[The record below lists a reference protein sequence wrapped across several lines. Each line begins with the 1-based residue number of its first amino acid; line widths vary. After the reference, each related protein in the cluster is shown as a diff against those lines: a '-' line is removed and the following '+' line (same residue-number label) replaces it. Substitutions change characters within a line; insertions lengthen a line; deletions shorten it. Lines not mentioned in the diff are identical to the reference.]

1 MTQKF
6 ENKEEINYFAVA
18 DEDYKGVYPCPSVK
32 KGDVVK
38 TDKEHVDETLE
49 TGEHAFS
56 YEENNHWCIA
66 LLKAHIVKETITHTY
81 EIIVPE
87 IPEEDELPDEI

>member
-1 MTQKF
+1 MTRKF
-6 ENKEEINYFAVA
+6 ENKEEVNYFAVA

-49 TGEHAFS
+49 
-56 YEENNHWCIA
+56 
-66 LLKAHIVKETITHTY
+66 KEILRY
-81 EIIVPE
+81 NLINYVF
-87 IPEEDELPDEI
+87 